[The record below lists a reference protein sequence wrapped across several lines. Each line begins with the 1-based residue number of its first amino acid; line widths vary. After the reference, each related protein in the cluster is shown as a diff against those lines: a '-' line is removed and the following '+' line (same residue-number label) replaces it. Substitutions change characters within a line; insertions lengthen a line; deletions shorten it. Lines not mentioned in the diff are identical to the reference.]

1 MGLLVKLEASEREC
15 KKLRK
20 ERSGEGSGIRLVIG
34 YVDERFK
41 LVFHAFPHCFSTF
54 LNSNGHDPVTLP
66 GAEREGQGAGGAKE
80 TAGST
85 EGAMMT
91 TQNKQL
97 GHWN

>member
-41 LVFHAFPHCFSTF
+41 LVFFMHF
-54 LNSNGHDPVTLP
+54 L
-66 GAEREGQGAGGAKE
+66 
-80 TAGST
+80 TAS
-85 EGAMMT
+85 
-91 TQNKQL
+91 QL
-97 GHWN
+97 F

>member
-41 LVFHAFPHCFSTF
+41 LVFSCISSLLLNFSKF
-54 LNSNGHDPVTLP
+54 QRS
-66 GAEREGQGAGGAKE
+66 
-80 TAGST
+80 
-85 EGAMMT
+85 
-91 TQNKQL
+91 
-97 GHWN
+97 